1 MLSTRKRNYNP
12 PLNNN
17 EKTLNFLYITTLE
30 KVTPDSVISTTLLK
44 PIEFVRDVVSV
55 RDIL

>member
-12 PLNNN
+12 ALKNN
-17 EKTLNFLYITTLE
+17 EKTLTFLYITTLA
-30 KVTPDSVISTTLLK
+30 KVAPDSVISTTLLK